1 MRHYCSSCSSEF
13 FDEAASS
20 GSPGRVF
27 CVFCGVPLPP
37 PSEQQAGGV
46 PFSADFAR
54 EEAFALGVIGA
65 PGSEFPDTL
74 KQFRAHGARAKTQA
88 DSLAPI
94 QTDTERAELEPEL
107 APWRRGRFWSSLAVG
122 FGVGAV
128 VAAVVAGREAAPA
141 PAPASVVAS
150 PPPPAAVVVPVVS
163 GCPLAQAPATI
174 ASAAPPISR
183 KPQVT
188 PVLERR
194 FWLERARSA
203 QRDYRLS
210 DAERFYRRVLA
221 LAPRD
226 SEALAGVGELEMLRG
241 APLAAGARFREA
253 LDANADYVPAL
264 VALADLHWQTGDAE
278 TARQEYREIV
288 ERYAS
293 DLYPPY
299 VGQRLQRDACV
310 PECGEGK
317 DVPR

>member
-20 GSPGRVF
+20 SSPGGVF

-37 PSEQQAGGV
+37 PREQQAGRV
-46 PFSADFAR
+46 PFSADFPR
-54 EEAFALGVIGA
+54 EEASALGVIGA

-74 KQFRAHGARAKTQA
+74 KQFRAYGARAKPQA
-88 DSLAPI
+88 DSLSPI
-94 QTDTERAELEPEL
+94 QTDTERAELLPER
-107 APWRRGRFWSSLAVG
+107 APWRSRRFWSSLAVG

-128 VAAVVAGREAAPA
+128 VAAVVAGRDASPA
-141 PAPASVVAS
+141 PVSVVAS
-150 PPPPAAVVVPVVS
+150 APPPAPVVLPVVS
-163 GCPLAQAPATI
+163 GCPVVQAPTTI
-174 ASAAPPISR
+174 ASAAPSSSR

-203 QRDYRLS
+203 QRGFRLL

-221 LAPRD
+221 LARRD

-264 VALADLHWQTGDAE
+264 VALADLHWQTGDVE

-299 VGQRLQRDACV
+299 VGQRLQQDACV
-310 PECGEGK
+310 PACGEVK